1 MSPLSPLLASTAAR
15 GPDGTGAY
23 PDDQERLVTRVTGHS
38 RRPRSLTPSP
48 AGWSAYAFGR

>member
-23 PDDQERLVTRVTGHS
+23 PDDQERLVTRVTGRS